1 MRFLL
6 LTLVLAAGCITRGS
20 KSGISPE
27 AEQQLETLGPK
38 FNAQFQLDGSSLSL
52 ERYRQLD
59 VRARSNAFV
68 GLPAEAQVAQAREMA
83 RWLWQHYG
91 REANLEGIRIRAVQV
106 VAVPAAT
113 SPVYRFSKTELARFY
128 P

>member
-1 MRFLL
+1 MQKGWSMRCLL
-6 LTLVLAAGCITRGS
+6 LTLVLAAGCITTGS

-68 GLPAEAQVAQAREMA
+68 
-83 RWLWQHYG
+83 
-91 REANLEGIRIRAVQV
+91 
-106 VAVPAAT
+106 PAAT